1 MCSKRSV
8 MGCAAKPLA
17 GIRKK
22 FFGGRR
28 WPTARAFKKLRTAG
42 SFSVDYAPA
51 GIHPICPLV
60 GALLWALGCGIQ
72 PAPHLPP
79 PVAAPAVTIQ
89 LVDHKALVKLIAAQR
104 GKVVVLDC
112 WSTSCPPCVKDFP
125 RLVALQ
131 KKWGPAVVC
140 LSLSFDYEGIGTP
153 EESLPRV
160 QTFLTTVGAEQLINL
175 LSHQDADTLYRQL
188 DLVSVPAIYV
198 YRADGTLA
206 QRFDE
211 DDAAKRLG
219 RPFHYGDVEEVV
231 QSLLSSL
238 TQPAIAR

>member
-1 MCSKRSV
+1 M
-8 MGCAAKPLA
+8 
-17 GIRKK
+17 
-22 FFGGRR
+22 
-28 WPTARAFKKLRTAG
+28 
-42 SFSVDYAPA
+42 
-51 GIHPICPLV
+51 
-60 GALLWALGCGIQ
+60 
-72 PAPHLPP
+72 
-79 PVAAPAVTIQ
+79 
-89 LVDHKALVKLIAAQR
+89 
-104 GKVVVLDC
+104 
-112 WSTSCPPCVKDFP
+112 
-125 RLVALQ
+125 
-131 KKWGPAVVC
+131 
-140 LSLSFDYEGIGTP
+140 
-153 EESLPRV
+153 